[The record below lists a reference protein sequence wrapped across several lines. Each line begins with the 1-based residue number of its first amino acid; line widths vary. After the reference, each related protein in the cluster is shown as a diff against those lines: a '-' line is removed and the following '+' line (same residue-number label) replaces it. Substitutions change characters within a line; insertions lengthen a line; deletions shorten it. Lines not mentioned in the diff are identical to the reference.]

1 MGGGERYSGMLAAVL
16 ADQVDSVELLTH
28 DEVDLEAVGAHL
40 GIDLA
45 KVSLRVVP
53 DTGEADLT
61 DLTADYDVFVN
72 ASYMSRLAGR
82 ARRNL
87 YVVYF
92 PTPHDHDLNAVQR
105 LLLRRLG
112 PWAATPGSSFEHGRG
127 WFPPEGGRRR
137 TWSWTGGD
145 GVVVVTGGESR
156 RLTFDVGRPGATK
169 GSTLTVW
176 AGEERLRDVAVI
188 PGVFT
193 PVTLDLPPARHG
205 TELHFRS
212 DTFRPGAADA
222 RSLGVAVSRLRAG
235 GRSMSLRQRLGY
247 RLPYL
252 RRDPYNLEF
261 LTSYSRVIS
270 ISEYTRSWVRRYWG
284 VESDVLFPPV
294 ATDAVVAGPKVDRIL
309 SVGRFFG
316 PGRGHDK
323 KQLEMVRA
331 FVDLRRRG
339 LLEGWDYHLVGG
351 SSPEDEVYVA
361 AVRAAAAGQ
370 PVHIH
375 ANAPRTVLRELLESS
390 RVFWHATGLGEDV
403 AARPWLFEHF
413 GITTVE
419 AMAAG
424 CVPVVIA
431 SAGQLEIV
439 RDGVDGFRF
448 STVAQLQDA
457 TLRVAGSQQLQD
469 RLAAAARD
477 RANVFSEGAFAER
490 WRALSGFL

>member
-1 MGGGERYSGMLAAVL
+1 MGGGERYAGMLAAVL
-16 ADQVDSVELLTH
+16 AGEADDVELVTH
-28 DEVDLEAVGAHL
+28 DEVDLGALGTHL
-40 GIDLA
+40 GVDLA
-45 KVSLRVVP
+45 KVSLRIVP

-61 DLTADYDVFVN
+61 DLTADYALFVN

-82 ARRNL
+82 ARHNV

-92 PTPHDHDLNAVQR
+92 PTPHDHDLTAVQR

-112 PWAATPGSSFEHGRG
+112 PWAAAPGPHFEHGRG

-145 GVVVVTGGESR
+145 GVLVVTAGDSR
-156 RLTFDVGRPGATK
+156 RLSFEVGRPGAGEGT
-169 GSTLTVW
+169 TLQVW
-176 AGEERLRDVAVI
+176 AGRDRLLETPVT
-188 PGVFT
+188 PGVFA
-193 PVTLDLPPARHG
+193 PVSLDLPPARHG

-212 DTFRPGAADA
+212 GTFRPGAADS
-222 RSLGVAVSRLRAG
+222 RQLGVAVSRLRTG
-235 GRSMSLRQRLGY
+235 GRSMSVRQRLGY

-252 RRDPYNLEF
+252 RRDPGNVEF
-261 LTSYSRVIS
+261 LGSYQRVIS
-270 ISEYTRSWVRRYWG
+270 ISEYTRSWVRQFWG

-294 ATDAVVAGPKVDRIL
+294 ATEDAVAGPKVDRIL

-316 PGRGHDK
+316 PRRGHDK

-339 LLEGWDYHLVGG
+339 LLEGWDYHLAGG
-351 SSPEDEVYVA
+351 ASPEDEVYVA
-361 AVRAAAAGQ
+361 AVRAAAEGH

-375 ANAPRTVLRELLESS
+375 ANAPRAVLRQLLESS
-390 RVFWHATGLGEDV
+390 KVFWHATGLDEDV

-431 SAGQLEIV
+431 AAGQLEIV

-448 STVAQLQDA
+448 TTVGQLQDA
-457 TLRVAGSQQLQD
+457 TVRVAGSQQLRD
-469 RLAAAARD
+469 RLATAARE
-477 RANVFSEGAFAER
+477 RADVFSERAFTER